1 MMMDNNHNVEK
12 ATGIS
17 KFYSK
22 VYGYLG
28 LGILLSAITSF
39 LVINVFPNE
48 VLGFVY
54 GGRLNFLLMWGVK
67 IGLVVYLG
75 KNAFSNSGKS
85 LLGYIAYTIL
95 TGVTISATV
104 FMYDATDVTLAFVTA
119 AGMFIGMSLVGV
131 FIKKDLSAMGHAMY
145 SFLIGALIAIVLNLF
160 VLKSSAVDFA
170 ISLAMVVVFAGLTA
184 WDNQKIKLYYQEMG
198 DQAGSNLA
206 IYCAMTLYLDLVN
219 LFLSLLRIF
228 GRD

>member
-1 MMMDNNHNVEK
+1 MDNNQNIEK
-12 ATGIS
+12 KSSIS
-17 KFYSK
+17 KFYSR

-39 LVINVFPNE
+39 IVIRVFPNE
-48 VLGFVY
+48 ILGFVY
-54 GGRLNFLLMWGVK
+54 GGKLNFFLLWGAQ
-67 IGLVVYLG
+67 IGLVIYLG
-75 KNAFSNSGKS
+75 KNAFSNSGRS
-85 LLGYIAYTIL
+85 LIGYIAYTIL

-119 AGMFIGMSLVGV
+119 SGMFIGMSLVGL
-131 FIKKDLSAMGHAMY
+131 FIKKDLSAMGHALY
-145 SFLIGALIAIVLNLF
+145 SLLIGALIAIVLNLF
-160 VLKSSAVDFA
+160 ILKSAPVDFA
-170 ISLAMVVVFAGLTA
+170 ISLAMVVIFAGLIA

-198 DQAGSNLA
+198 DKSGSNLA

>member
-54 GGRLNFLLMWGVK
+54 GGRLNFFLMWGVQ

-145 SFLIGALIAIVLNLF
+145 SLLIGALIAIVLNLF
-160 VLKSSAVDFA
+160 ILKSEPVDFA
-170 ISLAMVVVFAGLTA
+170 ISLVMVVIFAGLTA

>member
-1 MMMDNNHNVEK
+1 MMDNNNNAVST
-12 ATGIS
+12 AGLS

-28 LGILLSAITSF
+28 MGIMLSALTSY
-39 LVINVFPNE
+39 LVINVFANE
-48 VLGFVY
+48 VFGFLFAN
-54 GGRLNFLLMWGVK
+54 RLNFFLMWGVQ

-85 LLGYIAYTIL
+85 FIGYIAYTIL
-95 TGVTISATV
+95 TGITISATIAI
-104 FMYDATDVTLAFVTA
+104 YAATDVTMAFVTA
-119 AGMFIGMSLVGV
+119 AGTFIGMSLVGL

-145 SFLIGALIAIVLNLF
+145 SLLIGALIAIVINVF
-160 VLKSSAVDFA
+160 FLKSAPVDLF
-170 ISLAMVVVFAGLTA
+170 ISLAMVVIFAGLTA
-184 WDNQKIKLYYQEMG
+184 YDNQKIKVLYQQKG
-198 DQAGSNLA
+198 DEGAANLA
-206 IYCAMTLYLDLVN
+206 IYCALTLYLDLVN

>member
-1 MMMDNNHNVEK
+1 MDNNQN
-12 ATGIS
+12 AARTAGIS

-28 LGILLSAITSF
+28 LGILVSAMTSYVVMNYFFYEVASF
-39 LVINVFPNE
+39 LMANRINF
-48 VLGFVY
+48 F
-54 GGRLNFLLMWGVK
+54 LMWGVQ

-75 KNAFSNSGKS
+75 KNAFSNSGKTLVGY
-85 LLGYIAYTIL
+85 LLYTVL
-95 TGVTISATV
+95 TGITIS
-104 FMYDATDVTLAFVTA
+104 MTLAMYTPTKIYLAFATA
-119 AGMFIGMSLVGV
+119 AGMFIAMSLVGV

-145 SFLIGALIAIVLNLF
+145 SLLIGAFIAILLNVF
-160 VLKSSAVDFA
+160 FLKSGPVDLM
-170 ISLAMVVVFAGLTA
+170 ISLAMVVIFAGLTA
-184 WDNQKIKLYYQEMG
+184 YDNQKIKTMYQ
-198 DQAGSNLA
+198 QAGEQTASGLA